1 MALLGI
7 NAHLLS
13 GQAGYRRAGIH
24 HYIANLLTHLPQT
37 EGLRYVVFSRRRPE
51 WGRADMEV
59 ATTRWPTEKRWA
71 RILWEQVA
79 WPRAAADRGLDLLHS
94 MAFVTPIWRSR
105 PTVVTV
111 YDLSFIHFP
120 ERFPFLQRFY
130 LTTQTRRS
138 CRQARR
144 VVTISESGKEDVHRF
159 FGVER
164 EQIDVVFPGVDATFH
179 PRPTAEVAAFR
190 RQHGLPER
198 FVLHVGTLQPRKN
211 IPALIEAM
219 ARLRRPDLSLVLVGG
234 KGWFYDEIFAQVER
248 LGLEKQVR
256 FAGYVPDEALPL
268 WYNAASLLVFPSV
281 YEGFGMPIIEAMA
294 CGTPVIAA
302 ATSAIPEAAGGAA
315 LLFSPQSVDA
325 LVSQML
331 AVLDN
336 AEQAATMRQHGLE
349 QASKF
354 SWDRAGKA
362 MVATYRRALGHS
374 L

>member
-37 EGLRYVVFSRRRPE
+37 EGLRYVVFRRRRPE
-51 WGRADMEV
+51 WERADTEV
-59 ATTRWPTEKRWA
+59 VTTRWPTEKRWV

-94 MAFVTPIWRSR
+94 MAFVTPLWRPC

-120 ERFPFLQRFY
+120 ERFPIVQRLY
-130 LTTQTRRS
+130 LTTQSRRS

-144 VVTISESGKEDVHRF
+144 VVTISESSKEDVHRF
-159 FGVER
+159 FGVDR
-164 EQIDVVFPGVDATFH
+164 EQIDVVFPGVDAAFR
-179 PRPTAEVAAFR
+179 PRPAAEVAAFR
-190 RQHGLPER
+190 RQHDLPER

-211 IPALIEAM
+211 IPTLIEAM

-234 KGWFYDEIFAQVER
+234 KGWLYDKIFAQVER

-281 YEGFGMPIIEAMA
+281 YEGFGMPIVEAMA
-294 CGTPVIAA
+294 CGTPVIAS

-349 QASKF
+349 QAANF
-354 SWDRAGKA
+354 SWDRAGET